1 MKEKSLSCM
10 FSTDLFKLC
19 SNVANCSSNCQLNQL
34 PVTWKSFCLSQIRP
48 LNCGK
53 WVRETRDQRDTTWKM
68 RRDGSRTSLPSPLCR
83 CAHTQTHTH
92 AQACACICIRLT
104 FDWQALC
111 PPFYAFTLTF
121 IWSLTFM
128 SSFWPLCVCC
138 CLSIALSFLP
148 SFFNL
153 FYLCI

>member
-83 CAHTQTHTH
+83 CAHTQTHTYASLRVH
-92 AQACACICIRLT
+92 MYQVDVRLAGPMST
-104 FDWQALC
+104 FLC
-111 PPFYAFTLTF
+111 LYSNLHMIPDFRVLILTF
-121 IWSLTFM
+121 I
-128 SSFWPLCVCC
+128 
-138 CLSIALSFLP
+138 CLLLSFYRSFFP
-148 SFFNL
+148 SFFL
-153 FYLCI
+153 